1 MRNSLNFNNKLLINI
16 FFIVFGWFSL
26 SVFAQGNQDLWLYV
40 QNDRAGEVKSLL
52 NKGLDPNTR
61 TSSGNP
67 LLMQA
72 VRDAAWEVFDVVLE
86 NPRTDIN
93 IQNAY
98 QETPLMYVSI
108 VGDLP
113 RARKLVAKGAQV
125 NQLGWTALHY
135 AAVRGHTDV
144 VKFLLEQ
151 GAMPNAPAPDGTS
164 PIMMA
169 ARSGNTET
177 VQALINAGADPAAVN
192 DKAENA
198 VDAAR
203 KAGHNK
209 LADALE
215 ILIRNRRPQ

>member
-1 MRNSLNFNNKLLINI
+1 
-16 FFIVFGWFSL
+16 
-26 SVFAQGNQDLWLYV
+26 
-40 QNDRAGEVKSLL
+40 
-52 NKGLDPNTR
+52 
-61 TSSGNP
+61 
-67 LLMQA
+67 MQA